1 MEESITGSPGGLVM
15 SGIENSLLQPVHL
28 LFRPQVG
35 GERIQV
41 LVVSRLCSTWFK
53 RHVLQTFYSCTQS
66 QGPAQMQRRFI
77 SLFGLTVAVALL
89 GAASRR
95 QSSTI
100 LQQRRLLQQR
110 LQQLWDFPYGGAPGE
125 HPMCRC

>member
-53 RHVLQTFYSCTQS
+53 RHVLQTLYSFKLLRTQS
-66 QGPAQMQRRFI
+66 SAKGQPKCKEGSF
-77 SLFGLTVAVALL
+77 
-89 GAASRR
+89 
-95 QSSTI
+95 
-100 LQQRRLLQQR
+100 
-110 LQQLWDFPYGGAPGE
+110 
-125 HPMCRC
+125 RCLD